1 MKVCGNCGEEIATKD
16 GDNLCESCDNAESKK
31 RLARNRRQAATQ
43 ERESVMRSLGLTKVR
58 GALGGT
64 YWE

>member
-1 MKVCGNCGEEIATKD
+1 MRKPTKRD
-16 GDNLCESCDNAESKK
+16 HK
-31 RLARNRRQAATQ
+31 RITKR
-43 ERESVMRSLGLTKVR
+43 EREEVLRDLGLTKVR

>member
-1 MKVCGNCGEEIATKD
+1 MKVCNRCGEEFAGRDGENICQACGNKPFRKTK
-16 GDNLCESCDNAESKK
+16 LRK
-31 RLARNRRQAATQ
+31 R
-43 ERESVMRSLGLTKVR
+43 ERESIVRSLGLTKVR

>member
-1 MKVCGNCGEEIATKD
+1 MKFCERCGIEIDGGDGE
-16 GDNLCESCDNAESKK
+16 NHCSKCASKIKQSK
-31 RLARNRRQAATQ
+31 RSKARRR
-43 ERESVMRSLGLTKVR
+43 EREDTLRDLGLTKVR